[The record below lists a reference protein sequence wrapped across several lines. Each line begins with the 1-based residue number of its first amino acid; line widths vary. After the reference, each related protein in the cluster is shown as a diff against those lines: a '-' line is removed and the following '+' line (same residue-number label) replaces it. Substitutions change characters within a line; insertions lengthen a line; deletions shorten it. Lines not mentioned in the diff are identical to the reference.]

1 MKIYEVGG
9 AVRDRLLGLPVV
21 DHDWVVVGSTPA
33 EMESLGFK
41 PVGRDF
47 PVFLHPET
55 HEEYAL
61 ARTERKVAPGYHG
74 FTFHASPEVSLEE
87 DLRRRDLTINAM
99 AMGVDGTVIDPY
111 EGQADLQAGL
121 LRHVSEAFGE
131 DPVRVLRLARFAA
144 RFRFSTAPETMDLMR
159 QMVLAGEVSALVPE
173 RVWQEFSKGL
183 MEGHPI
189 LFFETLQDCGA
200 LCVCLPGCEGF
211 ASGDS
216 YAARALQRAADLNLG
231 LPARIAVLAL
241 CEPKMLELA
250 LHLKWPST
258 LQDLARL
265 CIESRDWLLQPAW
278 TVEQSSTLLGLIE
291 QADAFRRPQ
300 RLEEALTGVVCLLPE
315 GVGKKVMVTILQAL
329 RAARGVDAGQ
339 IAAQAEDRSQIPV
352 LVRAA
357 RDTAIRRALFELS
370 QDKA

>member
-21 DHDWVVVGSTPA
+21 DRDWVVVGSTPA

-74 FTFHASPEVSLEE
+74 FTFHASPDVSLEE

-99 AMGVDGTVIDPY
+99 ACGVDGQIIDPY
-111 EGQADLQAGL
+111 GGQVDLKAGV
-121 LRHVSEAFGE
+121 LRHVSQAFGE
-131 DPVRVLRLARFAA
+131 DPVRILRLARFAA
-144 RFRFSTAPETMDLMR
+144 RFRFSIAPETLALMSE
-159 QMVLAGEVSALVPE
+159 MVQAGEVSALVPE

-183 MEGHPI
+183 MEAHPV

-200 LCVCLPGCEGF
+200 LPICLPGCEAF
-211 ASGDS
+211 ADPENRVNHS
-216 YAARALQRAADLNLG
+216 LQKAVKLQLG
-231 LPARIAVLAL
+231 LPARIAILSL
-241 CEPKMLELA
+241 CEPAMMDLSI
-250 LHLKWPST
+250 HLKWPSA

-265 CIESRDWLLQPAW
+265 CGEASPLLLREKWPTESSGDLL
-278 TVEQSSTLLGLIE
+278 SLLE

-300 RLEEALTGVVCLLPE
+300 RLEEALTGVVCVLDEP
-315 GVGKKVMVTILQAL
+315 VGKKMMITLLQAL
-329 RAARGVDAGQ
+329 RAARGVDAGK
-339 IAAQAEDRSQIPV
+339 IASETSERSQIPV
-352 LVRAA
+352 LVRSA
-357 RDTAIRRALFELS
+357 RESAIRLILLDLS
-370 QDKA
+370 EQKF